1 MKHVLIGAGIGLIAV
16 AGGIGA
22 APAAA
27 QGLITEQRI
36 SAALVNEALMAAVAT
51 CVTNGN
57 RVTAVLVDMD
67 GVRQGMLRG
76 DGASVHT
83 ADSAYMKAYTSVT
96 YREDT
101 IVLEERLKNGQ
112 MGPLQTKLPNVA
124 VSGGGVVIK
133 VNGVAIGALA
143 VGGSPGGDKDTVCAR
158 AGVDKIRDR
167 LK

>member
-1 MKHVLIGAGIGLIAV
+1 MKYAFLGLVAL
-16 AGGIGA
+16 AGGFGA
-22 APAAA
+22 APASA

-36 SAALVNEALMAAVAT
+36 SASLVSEALVAAVAT
-51 CVTNGN
+51 CATNGN

-67 GVRQGMLRG
+67 GVRQGLLRG
-76 DGASVHT
+76 DGALVHT
-83 ADSAYMKAYTSVT
+83 ADSAYMKAYTAAT

-112 MGPLQTKLPNVA
+112 MNPLQSKLPNVA
-124 VSGGGVVIK
+124 VSGGGVAIK
-133 VNGVAIGALA
+133 VNGTTIGALGI
-143 VGGSPGGDKDTVCAR
+143 GGSPGGDKDTVCAR

>member
-1 MKHVLIGAGIGLIAV
+1 MIGKVCGFAVLAAV
-16 AGGIGA
+16 ISA
-22 APAAA
+22 APASA

-36 SAALVNEALMAAVAT
+36 SAALVNEALAAAVAT

-57 RVTAVLVDMD
+57 RITAVLVDID

-76 DGASVHT
+76 DGASIHT
-83 ADSAYMKAYTSVT
+83 ADSAFIKAYTAVT

-101 IVLEERLKNGQ
+101 IILEEKLKNGQ
-112 MGPLQTKLPNVA
+112 MSILQTKLPNVA
-124 VSGGGVVIK
+124 VAGGGVAIK
-133 VNGVAIGALA
+133 VNGATIGAIG

-158 AGVDKIRDR
+158 AGIDKIRDR